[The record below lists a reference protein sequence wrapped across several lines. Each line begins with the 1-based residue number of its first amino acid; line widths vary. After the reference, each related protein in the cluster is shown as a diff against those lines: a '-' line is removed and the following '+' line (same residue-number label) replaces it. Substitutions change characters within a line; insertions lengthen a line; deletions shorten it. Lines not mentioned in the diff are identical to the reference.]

1 MYQKQCDAKRAAK
14 QAEVA
19 STGSKTS
26 KQNPSVNKS
35 SRGQPDTMTDGA
47 TSSSTQQYEQ
57 VGSNPAASDAF
68 SVATISMSI
77 ATDFDNTGLT
87 EDDPNRKRS
96 YKRSIVLNVTSKPRI
111 TLHTMEPF
119 HPDSQQPQVSIVSPE
134 VLARMMEICARDM
147 PVTDY
152 GIQGELMKSLQD
164 SQVATSELTNND
176 DGTLTQ
182 TQTRQL
188 DAGQQTFTLE
198 SSVTLS
204 RDKVMANGGQ
214 SENPTNQQA
223 RILQNILEALPES
236 IVSSDASA
244 LKPGSAVQNK
254 SSENRDETYEIQSGV
269 PNTQSSKAVVSSSAK
284 GIMKKESAGSQN
296 TKTATESKGAAD
308 TNSTNSSKKSKDR
321 TAKSNRVF
329 TSSQLSHTHR
339 TDEPKEQDL
348 MSASKREPST
358 ATASSRR
365 ISFDNESMKL
375 KPDFPIS
382 EVKSAQTAPKSN
394 SEKMSKSNES
404 HNSDGKSVQSDQS
417 RALHQ
422 SKVTEAYQV
431 ARVKKPKILKAP
443 EEKLDVPSDVVV
455 AGSGNQVSRS
465 ESKDTSSR
473 GGKSSR
479 ETETKAKYEE
489 PAIQVT
495 NADHTS
501 KKSTKSR
508 TSQSSKQ
515 SGSTKTFSE
524 SSASN
529 EANTKKNEALNDK
542 SEKSAKSQDTESKK
556 SKKKEQQYPTVI
568 SETIATNEVRAKN
581 QDSTENF
588 EKSET
593 TQTIEVSSTA
603 YEPMNT
609 TRKTNIYEML
619 PKTEA
624 NIENNSLL
632 KSRPDTVV
640 KVTSET
646 TSRTGETI
654 DVTSTSKGLKSHKGS
669 KSARSETTALYTI
682 LKKGE
687 VKKSSG
693 SKSSRSKVYQSVMM
707 PSIMSSDS
715 ENPQERSKVDK
726 EVMMP
731 SVLGSDSE
739 TAQQSDVQFCQQ
751 SPLLDQTP
759 IKLPS
764 EPKSKKSRSSLK
776 SKSSNGSRKNRLNSA
791 RSAGSSATGD
801 TNFIV
806 RSSTRHLG
814 GSEVLSSVHDR
825 TNDTKTSSKEIKG
838 AVHLSSAESDLKL
851 RVEKEDSGVLT
862 RESLRTSEISGQSG
876 AGAETLNKSSNRRT
890 STREDLLEPNQTA
903 NSQRNQTKSSSTIDY
918 ISIDKNDSS
927 YHVRT
932 IDETTTDDSSR
943 RSSRKRGRPKLD
955 SNRIPEDETVATM
968 EKSYVQSADIK
979 TTELENDTISRKSKK
994 SRRQSVSKQK
1004 PDDQKDESPE
1014 LIVAWPYVALHNK
1027 SEQKKEEQSAISQSH
1042 VSEIGSQT
1050 NDNGTTK
1057 DYVKSPAVSIHTNN
1071 DDFVTAG
1078 EVSPTQF
1085 YRQFQRKSLEDNPSI
1100 TVMQSKRADTK
1111 STRNSDY
1118 VTAPDVQDERHTY
1131 DVIDCQPSAADLC
1144 SGKSY
1149 SERITASDLKSGKS
1163 CTIVI
1168 TPSESQ
1174 NQFSDMTDSREPP
1187 AIPPRVPLQRSR
1199 EGSDILSGRSS
1210 GRKSSRKSS
1219 LKRSIKALDVNERS
1233 NLSSEF
1239 VRTAGPGG
1247 SVSSTLL
1254 TPTHTC
1260 MRSDLS
1266 SKMITEQPTVTR
1278 EGSHLGVN
1286 NHYEEIAESTR
1297 KELMSARAVSEN
1309 EYSRSH
1315 IDSERGTTQMATM
1328 RTDASSKR
1336 SSKNFVHSVSVS
1348 QPPSVFNQSICEES
1362 DQSQDFD
1369 GNAEPQSDVRESI
1382 DRGGEPASTR
1392 AIVTSTEGSRTTK
1405 LEICSQEINKATS
1418 RSTPL
1423 SDRSFNDQSSLKP
1436 PSSKADSC
1444 RTSKRSSR
1452 RSSRTLS
1459 HPVSISQPPTV
1470 FNQSQ
1475 SADSMQSQACVRTV
1489 DTIVELPPESGSKKR
1504 SSKHSKEMNSK
1515 GASSIPTDST
1525 NRHYL
1530 PRHELSASR
1539 DASSSKST
1547 TEGVHTLLMVGE
1559 MGESVHSSVVEDIS
1573 RPDLENDGILR
1584 PILSPRGKRL
1594 KLQEQNSDDYSKTE
1608 WISDVGN
1615 STTWQDDSTT
1625 IHQTS
1630 TDNSGVQL
1638 HPGNKYLNQ
1647 YSLSPV
1653 PNTRPIT
1660 HSGFSDANSRLS
1672 ASPSNVKPVS
1682 WNDGSPAAVSKS
1694 FLTPVKARQSAQ
1706 PDRSVRDD
1714 LESCLGSAMFEPSAT
1729 VVNDST
1735 FSPVGADTRSRTS
1748 DSKAPEKKGE
1758 MPLFPH
1764 SDGEKSWSGQGPPSY
1779 TDKDNEQRENC
1790 ESLYGTLGAKTSLD
1804 RGQTLPQV
1812 EAGTESRTQAT
1823 GKPHSSMQTGQQVE
1837 LRIQKEDT
1845 DQDDDAKSYS
1855 SSKNRD
1861 GGSKKKKKSK
1871 KSKSSK
1877 ELFL

>member
-1 MYQKQCDAKRAAK
+1 MNLDFAFFYSIKIFTFFSHLYLVCF
-14 QAEVA
+14 
-19 STGSKTS
+19 TS
-26 KQNPSVNKS
+26 
-35 SRGQPDTMTDGA
+35 
-47 TSSSTQQYEQ
+47 
-57 VGSNPAASDAF
+57 
-68 SVATISMSI
+68 
-77 ATDFDNTGLT
+77 
-87 EDDPNRKRS
+87 
-96 YKRSIVLNVTSKPRI
+96 
-111 TLHTMEPF
+111 
-119 HPDSQQPQVSIVSPE
+119 
-134 VLARMMEICARDM
+134 
-147 PVTDY
+147 
-152 GIQGELMKSLQD
+152 
-164 SQVATSELTNND
+164 
-176 DGTLTQ
+176 
-182 TQTRQL
+182 
-188 DAGQQTFTLE
+188 
-198 SSVTLS
+198 
-204 RDKVMANGGQ
+204 
-214 SENPTNQQA
+214 
-223 RILQNILEALPES
+223 
-236 IVSSDASA
+236 
-244 LKPGSAVQNK
+244 
-254 SSENRDETYEIQSGV
+254 
-269 PNTQSSKAVVSSSAK
+269 
-284 GIMKKESAGSQN
+284 
-296 TKTATESKGAAD
+296 GAAD

-1219 LKRSIKALDVNERS
+1219 LKRSIKV
-1233 NLSSEF
+1233 
-1239 VRTAGPGG
+1239 
-1247 SVSSTLL
+1247 
-1254 TPTHTC
+1254 TC
-1260 MRSDLS
+1260 
-1266 SKMITEQPTVTR
+1266 K
-1278 EGSHLGVN
+1278 
-1286 NHYEEIAESTR
+1286 
-1297 KELMSARAVSEN
+1297 
-1309 EYSRSH
+1309 
-1315 IDSERGTTQMATM
+1315 
-1328 RTDASSKR
+1328 
-1336 SSKNFVHSVSVS
+1336 
-1348 QPPSVFNQSICEES
+1348 
-1362 DQSQDFD
+1362 
-1369 GNAEPQSDVRESI
+1369 
-1382 DRGGEPASTR
+1382 
-1392 AIVTSTEGSRTTK
+1392 
-1405 LEICSQEINKATS
+1405 
-1418 RSTPL
+1418 
-1423 SDRSFNDQSSLKP
+1423 
-1436 PSSKADSC
+1436 
-1444 RTSKRSSR
+1444 
-1452 RSSRTLS
+1452 
-1459 HPVSISQPPTV
+1459 SISV
-1470 FNQSQ
+1470 
-1475 SADSMQSQACVRTV
+1475 
-1489 DTIVELPPESGSKKR
+1489 
-1504 SSKHSKEMNSK
+1504 
-1515 GASSIPTDST
+1515 
-1525 NRHYL
+1525 
-1530 PRHELSASR
+1530 
-1539 DASSSKST
+1539 
-1547 TEGVHTLLMVGE
+1547 
-1559 MGESVHSSVVEDIS
+1559 
-1573 RPDLENDGILR
+1573 
-1584 PILSPRGKRL
+1584 
-1594 KLQEQNSDDYSKTE
+1594 
-1608 WISDVGN
+1608 
-1615 STTWQDDSTT
+1615 
-1625 IHQTS
+1625 
-1630 TDNSGVQL
+1630 
-1638 HPGNKYLNQ
+1638 LN
-1647 YSLSPV
+1647 
-1653 PNTRPIT
+1653 
-1660 HSGFSDANSRLS
+1660 
-1672 ASPSNVKPVS
+1672 
-1682 WNDGSPAAVSKS
+1682 
-1694 FLTPVKARQSAQ
+1694 
-1706 PDRSVRDD
+1706 
-1714 LESCLGSAMFEPSAT
+1714 
-1729 VVNDST
+1729 
-1735 FSPVGADTRSRTS
+1735 
-1748 DSKAPEKKGE
+1748 
-1758 MPLFPH
+1758 
-1764 SDGEKSWSGQGPPSY
+1764 
-1779 TDKDNEQRENC
+1779 
-1790 ESLYGTLGAKTSLD
+1790 
-1804 RGQTLPQV
+1804 
-1812 EAGTESRTQAT
+1812 
-1823 GKPHSSMQTGQQVE
+1823 
-1837 LRIQKEDT
+1837 
-1845 DQDDDAKSYS
+1845 
-1855 SSKNRD
+1855 
-1861 GGSKKKKKSK
+1861 
-1871 KSKSSK
+1871 
-1877 ELFL
+1877 